1 MKTTNNL
8 TPFEAT
14 HPGILIK
21 DEIDATPE
29 LSQKELAKQLGVKPS
44 FLNEVIKGKRP
55 ITADLALVLEA
66 ALGISADYWIK
77 FQSQYEL
84 DKARIKEKNILRVKN
99 MEVWNVLKNYVPIK
113 YFEKLGYLTDSLTE
127 DILIIKKIYAVTD
140 IEQLI
145 TNFAKT
151 KYAFYRKSEK
161 LEVDE
166 KNIFA
171 WSSLAQYEANSKT
184 VNSFNP
190 DNLNRLCEEL
200 KAIFCINENTIAKV
214 DNTLDKY
221 GIKLLL
227 IEKPTK
233 TPVDGFSFW
242 SGNNPAIALTLR
254 HSRIDNF
261 AFTLM
266 HEIGHIQLHLQNN
279 KHKSFLDLKGG
290 KQAGQLEK
298 EANDYSQER
307 LIPKSYWK
315 TISQVNFC
323 NKQKQV
329 DDKLVISYAQNIGI
343 HPAILLGRICFEKDD
358 YVLKTNIPKVL
369 N

>member
-1 MKTTNNL
+1 MTTNNT

-21 DEIDATPE
+21 DEIDAIPDLT
-29 LSQKELAKQLGVKPS
+29 QKELAQQLGLKPS
-44 FLNEVIKGKRP
+44 FINEVIKGKRP
-55 ITADLALVLEA
+55 ITADLAILLEK
-66 ALGISADYWIK
+66 ALGISADYWMK
-77 FQSQYEL
+77 FQSQYEI
-84 DKARIKEKNILRVKN
+84 DKARIKEKNILRLKN
-99 MEVWNVLKNYVPIK
+99 IELWNVIKDYVPLK
-113 YFEKLGYLTDSLTE
+113 YFKKLGYLTDSLAE
-127 DILIIKKIYAVTD
+127 DIQKIKEIYAVND

-145 TNFAKT
+145 SNFAQT

-161 LEVDE
+161 LEIDE

-171 WSSLAQYEANSKT
+171 WSSLAQYEAKNKT
-184 VNSFNP
+184 VDSFNP
-190 DNLNRLCEEL
+190 DNLNRLSEEL
-200 KAIFCINENTIAKV
+200 KVIFYSNANTISKV
-214 DNTLDKY
+214 DKTLDKY

-242 SGNNPAIALTLR
+242 SGNNPVIALTLR

-266 HEIGHIQLHLQNN
+266 HEIGHIQLHLLNN
-279 KHKSFLDLKGG
+279 KDKSFLDIKGG
-290 KQAGQLEK
+290 KQAGKFEDEADVFAQEK
-298 EANDYSQER
+298 
-307 LIPKSYWK
+307 LIAKDSWK
-315 TISQVNFC
+315 TISQVKFC

-329 DDKLVISYAQNIGI
+329 NDELVISYAQNLGI

-358 YVLKTNIPKVL
+358 YAFRTSISKEL